1 MYELPAVQ
9 ISATDRATAAVLLAE
24 VIATAGLVVVIF
36 ALVRSDR
43 ASLCAAAVG
52 AYIGAPFW
60 FTSSTSLRT
69 LGTAESATAH
79 C

>member
-9 ISATDRATAAVLLAE
+9 ISATDRATATVLLAE
-24 VIATAGLVVVIF
+24 VIATAGLV
-36 ALVRSDR
+36 RSGR

-69 LGTAESATAH
+69 LATAESATAH